1 MINFGHTMSYI
12 LQNSTKKNNKE
23 LNLTLILQILHL
35 AYKQKN
41 CIDFIKKKYKM
52 YINVMSKKK

>member
-1 MINFGHTMSYI
+1 MSYI